1 MDVLRVFNN
10 NLVLAR
16 DDRGAEVILTG
27 RGLGFQA
34 KPGDRVAEDRVV
46 RVFRPDDGRDPD
58 HLAGLL
64 AGIPP
69 EHVQL
74 VGEALAEVG
83 LDRLAAKP
91 ALVVAM
97 ADHIGF
103 ALRRAEQGQA
113 VEYPLLAE
121 VTNLYAEEHEQATA
135 LLAAV
140 NARVATPL
148 PPTEAVGLALHLVN
162 AGFATGDL
170 SYSYTMTGLIQQFL
184 DVVAGAYGVDLVPG
198 SVSVGRFVTHLRYL
212 FVRIHQRRQLDDRR
226 HSEVGDAIRRTYPEA
241 SETADRLARLV
252 ELRLQAGLTED
263 EVSYLALHVA
273 RIAQDS
279 RTQDDARPD
288 DAHGATAGGPG
299 EAVVGA

>member
-1 MDVLRVFNN
+1 MEVLRVFNN

-16 DDRGAEVILTG
+16 DESGTELILTG

-34 KPGDRVAEDRVV
+34 KPGDPVVRDRIV

-74 VGEALAEVG
+74 VTDALVEVG
-83 LDRLAAKP
+83 LERIATKP

-97 ADHIGF
+97 ADHVGF
-103 ALRRAEQGQA
+103 ALTRAADGQT
-113 VEYPLLAE
+113 VDYPLLAE
-121 VTNLYAEEHEQATA
+121 VTNLYAEEHAQAAA
-135 LLAAV
+135 LLAAI

-170 SYSYTMTGLIQQFL
+170 AYSYTMTGLIQQFL
-184 DVVAGAYGVDLVPG
+184 DVIAGAHGVALPPA

-212 FVRIHQRRQLDDRR
+212 FVRIHQRRQLDDAR
-226 HSEVGDAIRRTYPEA
+226 HSEVGDAIRRTYPDEA
-241 SETADRLARLV
+241 ETADRLARLV
-252 ELRLQAGLTED
+252 ELRLQAPLTDD
-263 EVSYLALHVA
+263 EVAYLALHVA
-273 RIAQDS
+273 RMVA
-279 RTQDDARPD
+279 DAETP
-288 DAHGATAGGPG
+288 GAA
-299 EAVVGA
+299 